1 MYPHNKTS
9 CVDISIHG
17 SLFKYIPFSDRQNPL
32 GGCVAISGANVNDT
46 LNMNKID
53 DVILVKDNETYP
65 QILYVTLFIILV
77 IVLSDS
83 LFLNLIKVGI

>member
-32 GGCVAISGANVNDT
+32 GGCVAISGAIVNDT

-53 DVILVKDNETYP
+53 DVILVKDNENLSTN
-65 QILYVTLFIILV
+65 IICN
-77 IVLSDS
+77 IVYNIS
-83 LFLNLIKVGI
+83 